1 MRVRPFPALPVLLAL
16 LAAMTAPLVAASEP
30 APALHPGEQP
40 VTFTPAAGEAVQAL
54 RGQFSVP
61 SNWHRPDGAHLQL
74 AYVRFPATGANP
86 GSPIVYLAGGPG
98 GSGIDTARGPRFP
111 LFMAMREFGD
121 VIAFDQR
128 GTGASSRQPTC
139 TSTQRVDD
147 ATAYSDLDFTD
158 LHRAAARDCLRQW
171 QDAGLDLRDWTTAQ
185 SVQDLDALR
194 RHLGADKLSLWGIS
208 YGSHLA
214 LAAIAAMDDRL
225 DRVVLASVE
234 GLDQT
239 VKRPAQTDAYFARLQ
254 AAIDTRPALAAR
266 FPDLVGQ
273 FRRVLARLDR
283 EPLSLRITPPQG
295 EPYDFLLER
304 RDLQQLAS
312 AMIADPPTAL
322 QLLGLVAALD
332 DGDPAPLAAVIGQ
345 FHRAGEAISF
355 NPMPFAMDL
364 ASGIT
369 RAELR
374 RFHREVGDAL
384 LGGYLNF
391 PMPQLDRLVPGL
403 DLGDEFR
410 RGPRSA
416 VPVLVLSGT
425 LDGRTYPDSQREA
438 VRGLSNAEI
447 TVVVNAGHN
456 LFMASPAVTQRI
468 QAFMRGEPG
477 AARQIVIEDWA
488 P

>member
-1 MRVRPFPALPVLLAL
+1 MRLRPFSALPLVLAL
-16 LAAMTAPLVAASEP
+16 LATATAVAAAEPEP
-30 APALHPGEQP
+30 ALLQGEQP
-40 VTFTPAAGEAVQAL
+40 IEFTAAAGDTVQAL
-54 RGQFSVP
+54 RGELSVP
-61 SNWHRPDGAHLQL
+61 SNWNRPDGARLKL
-74 AYVRFPATGANP
+74 AYVRFPATGAAP

-98 GSGIDTARGPRFP
+98 GSGLDTARGERFP

-139 TSTQRVDD
+139 TSAHRVDET
-147 ATAYSDLDFTD
+147 TAYSDSDFTQ

-171 QDAGLDLRDWTTAQ
+171 QASGLDLRDWTTAQ

-194 RHLGADKLSLWGIS
+194 RHLGAAKLSLWGIS

-254 AAIDTRPALAAR
+254 AAIATQPALAAQ

-273 FRRVLARLDR
+273 FRRVLARLDQQ
-283 EPLSLRITPPQG
+283 PVPLRITPAQG
-295 EPYDFLLER
+295 DPYDLLFQR

-332 DGDPAPLAAVIGQ
+332 AGVTAPLAWVIGQ
-345 FHRAGEAISF
+345 YHRAGEPITF
-355 NPMPFAMDL
+355 NPMPFGMDL

-374 RFHREVGDAL
+374 RFNREVGDAL

-403 DLGDEFR
+403 DLGDGFR

-416 VPVLVLSGT
+416 LPVLVLSGT
-425 LDGRTYPDSQREA
+425 LDGRTYPDCQREA

-447 TVVVNAGHN
+447 TLVVNAGHN
-456 LFMASPAVTQRI
+456 LFMTSPAVTERI
-468 QAFMRGEPG
+468 QAFMRGETS
-477 AARQIVIEDWA
+477 AVRQIVVEDWA
-488 P
+488 GQ

>member
-1 MRVRPFPALPVLLAL
+1 MRVRPFPALPLLLAL
-16 LAAMTAPLVAASEP
+16 LATATTAAAAEP
-30 APALHPGEQP
+30 AATPIQGEQP
-40 VTFTPAAGEAVQAL
+40 FEFAPAAGEPVLAL
-54 RGQFSVP
+54 RGQLSVP
-61 SNWHRPDGAHLQL
+61 SNWRRPDGAQLQL
-74 AYVRFPATGANP
+74 AYVRFPATGATP

-98 GSGIDTARGPRFP
+98 GSGLDTARGPRFP

-128 GTGASSRQPTC
+128 GTGASSRQATC
-139 TSTQRVDD
+139 TSAHRVDE
-147 ATAYSDLDFTD
+147 ATAYSDSEFTE

-171 QDAGLDLRDWTTAQ
+171 QAAGLDLRDWTTAQ

-194 RHLGADKLSLWGIS
+194 RHLGAAKLSLWGIS

-239 VKRPAQTDAYFARLQ
+239 VKRPAQTNAYFDRLQ
-254 AAIDTRPALAAR
+254 AAIATRPALAAQ
-266 FPDLVGQ
+266 FPDIVGQ
-273 FRRVLARLDR
+273 FRRVLARL
-283 EPLSLRITPPQG
+283 EAQPVLLRITPAQG
-295 EPYDFLLER
+295 DPYDYLLER
-304 RDLQQLAS
+304 GDLQQLAS

-332 DGDPAPLAAVIGQ
+332 AGDTAPLAWVIGQ
-345 FHRAGEAISF
+345 YHRAGEPITF
-355 NPMPFAMDL
+355 NPMPFGMDL

-374 RFHREVGDAL
+374 RFNREVGDAL

-403 DLGDEFR
+403 DLGDGFR
-410 RGPRSA
+410 RGPRSTL
-416 VPVLVLSGT
+416 PVLVLSGT
-425 LDGRTYPDSQREA
+425 LDGRTYPDSQRDA
-438 VRGLSNAEI
+438 VRGLANAEI
-447 TVVVNAGHN
+447 TLVVNAGHN
-456 LFMASPAVTQRI
+456 LFMASPAVTGRI
-468 QAFMRGEPG
+468 LAFMRGEQS
-477 AARQIVIEDWA
+477 AVRRIVIEDWA

>member
-1 MRVRPFPALPVLLAL
+1 MRLPPFPALPLFLAL
-16 LAAMTAPLVAASEP
+16 LVTAPA
-30 APALHPGEQP
+30 APAAAPPSSPRPGEQALE
-40 VTFTPAAGEAVQAL
+40 FAASAGDTVQAF
-54 RGQFSVP
+54 RGALSVP
-61 SNWHRPDGAHLQL
+61 SNWQRPDGARLQL
-74 AYVRFPATGANP
+74 AYVRFPATGADP
-86 GSPIVYLAGGPG
+86 GPPIVYLAGGPG
-98 GSGIDTARGPRFP
+98 GSGIDAARGPRFP

-128 GTGASSRQPTC
+128 GTGASSRQPSC
-139 TSTQRVDD
+139 TSGQRVDE
-147 ATAYSDLDFTD
+147 ATVYSDEEFAA

-171 QDAGLDLRDWTTAQ
+171 QAAGLDLRDWTTAQ
-185 SVQDLDALR
+185 SVHDLDALR
-194 RHLGADKLSLWGIS
+194 RHLGADRLSLWGIS

-239 VKRPAQTDAYFARLQ
+239 VKRPAETDAYFARLQ

-273 FRRVLARLDR
+273 FRRVLARLER
-283 EPLSLRITPPQG
+283 EPLPLRIAPPQG
-295 EPYDFLLER
+295 APYEVLLQR

-312 AMIADPPTAL
+312 AMIADPPTAV
-322 QLLGLVAALD
+322 QFLGLVAALD
-332 DGDPAPLAAVIGQ
+332 AGDSAPLAWVIGQ
-345 FHRAGEAISF
+345 FHRPGEAISF

-364 ASGIT
+364 ASGIS

-374 RFHREVGDAL
+374 RFRREARDAL

-403 DLGDEFR
+403 DLGDGFR
-410 RGPRSA
+410 SGPRSA

-447 TVVVNAGHN
+447 TLVVNAGHN
-456 LFMASPAVTQRI
+456 LFMASPEVTARI
-468 QAFMRGEPG
+468 QAFMRRE
-477 AARQIVIEDWA
+477 RREVERIVVEDWA
-488 P
+488 GP

>member
-1 MRVRPFPALPVLLAL
+1 MRPRPFPALPLLLAVL
-16 LAAMTAPLVAASEP
+16 TTAPTVAAAEP
-30 APALHPGEQP
+30 APTTPRQGEQP
-40 VTFTPAAGEAVQAL
+40 IEFTAAAGDTVQAL
-54 RGQFSVP
+54 RGELTVP
-61 SNWHRPDGAHLQL
+61 SNWDRPDGARLQL
-74 AYVRFPATGANP
+74 AYVRFPGTGAAP

-139 TSTQRVDD
+139 TSAQRVDE
-147 ATAYSDLDFTD
+147 ATAYSDDEFTE

-171 QDAGLDLRDWTTAQ
+171 QAAGLDLRDWTTAQ
-185 SVQDLDALR
+185 SVRDLDALR
-194 RHLGADKLSLWGIS
+194 RHLGAAKLSLWGIS

-254 AAIDTRPALAAR
+254 AAIATRPALAAQI
-266 FPDLVGQ
+266 PDSVGQ
-273 FRRVLARLDR
+273 FRRVLARLEQ
-283 EPLSLRITPPQG
+283 EPVPLRITPPQG
-295 EPYDFLLER
+295 EPYDYLLER

-332 DGDPAPLAAVIGQ
+332 AGDTAPMAWVIGQ
-345 FHRAGEAISF
+345 YHRYGEAISF

-374 RFHREVGDAL
+374 RYEREVGDAL

-403 DLGDEFR
+403 DLSDGFR

-416 VPVLVLSGT
+416 LPVLVLSGT
-425 LDGRTYPDSQREA
+425 LDGRTYPDSQRDA
-438 VRGLSNAEI
+438 VRGLANAEL
-447 TVVVNAGHN
+447 TLVVNAGHN

-468 QAFMRGEPG
+468 QAFMRGEPS
-477 AARQIVIEDWA
+477 AVRRIVVEDWA